1 MEELKAIL
9 DSGDFQFEYPWIWWL
24 AILPVFVMFLPSR
37 KTKPEALVTPS
48 FKVISELHSS
58 KLSTGVKVAKRHIIA
73 WLLAILV
80 WMCLICAAASPQI
93 VGEPEKQIKTAR
105 NFLLNIDLS
114 LSMETKDWVNN
125 QNQKVSRWEAVKEV
139 MEEFISE
146 REGDRMGLIL
156 FGSQAYLQTPFT
168 DDLTVVQ
175 ALLNE
180 SEVGMA
186 GAKTAIGNA
195 VGKAV
200 ELFERDSIQ
209 KKVMVLLTD
218 GEDSGSE
225 LKPIQAARLAAV
237 DSITIYT
244 IGIGTK
250 GNNQTYELDDYTLK
264 EMARVANGQYFEA
277 SDRAQ
282 LEQVYSTLEA
292 LEPIEYENN
301 DFIPKKQ
308 LFHYP
313 LIFALLITLIYHFL
327 RGGMSFFKNFI
338 AKIQTGGTT

>member
-1 MEELKAIL
+1 MEELRSIL
-9 DSGDFQFEYPWIWWL
+9 ESGNFQFEYPWIWWL
-24 AILPVFVMFLPSR
+24 VFLPVFVMFLPSR
-37 KTKPEALVTPS
+37 KTKSEALVTPS
-48 FKVISELHSS
+48 FKLISDLHNS
-58 KLSTGVKVAKRHIIA
+58 KLSTGVLVAKRHMVA
-73 WLLAILV
+73 WLLATLV
-80 WMCLICAAASPQI
+80 WVCLICAAASPQI

-114 LSMETKDWVNN
+114 LSMETKDWVNKEN
-125 QNQKVSRWEAVKEV
+125 QRVSRWEAVKEV
-139 MEEFISE
+139 MEEFIGQ

-209 KKVMVLLTD
+209 KKVMVLVTD

-250 GNNQTYELDDYTLK
+250 GNQTYELDDYTLK

-277 SDRAQ
+277 SDREQ

-313 LIFALLITLIYHFL
+313 LLLGFFITLIYHFL
-327 RGGMSFFKNFI
+327 IGSLAFFKSFKT
-338 AKIQTGGTT
+338 KIQTGGTS